1 MTAREVKM
9 EPNLNDPK
17 AISDAGERIYDE
29 RYRQDYERDYP
40 GQFVAVDVLS
50 GNATLG
56 GTSSEALLK
65 ARQQYPKGVFH
76 LIRVGHA
83 GAFEVGTAYRHV
95 HTDRLPG
102 RQRPS

>member
-1 MTAREVKM
+1 M

-56 GTSSEALLK
+56 GNSSEALLK